1 MPPLFAPNPLRSLQG
16 FKSDRL
22 NNCRRLGLLIS
33 SLCLVLAACSRE
45 APVASSDPDEPL
57 PVATENL
64 EAAPPPPPPPPQS
77 AFIASIT
84 PEQSAQI
91 KALDVP
97 LVLPTAIPEGFL
109 VEQVNVTQDERFASY
124 QILYRDAGDRCFV
137 IEHASGGI
145 GGTPETES
153 RVPVNP
159 PAISD
164 EADYGLNYGSY
175 TAPDLKAQ
183 FPEPNLSSDWLPIA
197 TDFYRFAG
205 AAYINNAWEGLS
217 PCQNI
222 EVDEAVTVIESLA
235 LISDEIQG
243 DSTTP
248 E

>member
-1 MPPLFAPNPLRSLQG
+1 MLPFFEPNPLRSLQG
-16 FKSDRL
+16 VKPDRL
-22 NNCRRLGLLIS
+22 NNCRRLGLLTT

-45 APVASSDPDEPL
+45 APVATPDSDPPL
-57 PVATENL
+57 PVTTQGF
-64 EAAPPPPPPPPQS
+64 EAVPPPPPQS
-77 AFIASIT
+77 AFIASLT

-97 LVLPTAIPEGFL
+97 VVLPTAIPDGFL
-109 VEQVNVTQDERFASY
+109 VEQVNVTQDERFSSY

-145 GGTPETES
+145 GGTPTTEN
-153 RVPVNP
+153 RVAVNP

-175 TAPDLKAQ
+175 MAPDLKAQ
-183 FPEPNLSSDWLPIA
+183 FPEPNLSSDWLPI
-197 TDFYRFAG
+197 TTGFYRFAG
-205 AAYINNAWEGLS
+205 AAYINNAWDGLS

-235 LISDEIQG
+235 LISDDIQG
-243 DSTTP
+243 DGTSP
-248 E
+248 D